1 MAVAELILKT
11 GNEERRYPL
20 SGAPCGI
27 GRSVHNAIVLQ
38 SDMVSRNHAMIQ
50 VNESGGYSI
59 FDLGSRNGTFLNG
72 RRVGA
77 PVVLHDRDVVAIGE
91 FALVFSEPTPQAEAE
106 KPAHETLVML
116 APREITVVVID
127 IRDFTALAR
136 QLGETRIAALI
147 GAFNRETGTIF
158 ETARTWAV
166 KYIGDAAMA
175 IWDHKFHPDAAAV
188 LRSVFQAVAAVG
200 SLVDGLRTRFD
211 LPGPL
216 RVGVGIN
223 TGVAALGNL
232 GSGTA
237 PDYTALGDVVN
248 KAFRL
253 ESATRQLDAEV
264 AFGDEVRALLGDSLV
279 AGVARSDRVKLK
291 GYSEACDVYTM
302 PLAKVPELA
311 NLLGRGVTD

>member
-1 MAVAELILKT
+1 M
-11 GNEERRYPL
+11 R
-20 SGAPCGI
+20 
-27 GRSVHNAIVLQ
+27 
-38 SDMVSRNHAMIQ
+38 Q

-106 KPAHETLVML
+106 KPAHEPLVML

-166 KYIGDAAMA
+166 KYIGDAAMQT
-175 IWDHKFHPDAAAV
+175 WDHKYH
-188 LRSVFQAVAAVG
+188 
-200 SLVDGLRTRFD
+200 
-211 LPGPL
+211 
-216 RVGVGIN
+216 
-223 TGVAALGNL
+223 
-232 GSGTA
+232 
-237 PDYTALGDVVN
+237 
-248 KAFRL
+248 
-253 ESATRQLDAEV
+253 
-264 AFGDEVRALLGDSLV
+264 
-279 AGVARSDRVKLK
+279 
-291 GYSEACDVYTM
+291 
-302 PLAKVPELA
+302 
-311 NLLGRGVTD
+311 